1 MRPERKL
8 QACKGFGPMTSRKTS
23 VYLALSPQQ
32 IWLVPLPTGWY
43 NFLLTVN
50 VSHPNISIQTLHT
63 VLKVLTKR
71 TCLDIK
77 SFNTSFIFPDFNVW
91 FRGDNVWR
99 ELMKLWENLSKFI
112 PDTQKKT
119 LKKKTH
125 IYTVGR
131 RYMCMCQSNLG
142 YTKPPLWMRSL
153 RKKFPMILWDVNSNC
168 Y

>member
-1 MRPERKL
+1 MDPWPLEND
-8 QACKGFGPMTSRKTS
+8 TS

-119 LKKKTH
+119 FKKKTH
-125 IYTVGR
+125 LHCREKVHVYVSIKSGIHKATTVNEV
-131 RYMCMCQSNLG
+131 S
-142 YTKPPLWMRSL
+142 
-153 RKKFPMILWDVNSNC
+153 
-168 Y
+168 